1 MDSTRAQRNSRH
13 LIYYWIFMEQPQQRE
28 HQHEEAARCF
38 WHSDVETGLS
48 CSRCGKNVCA
58 QCMVQAPVGIR
69 CKECGK
75 SARMPTYD
83 VRTTHYARAVGIAV
97 VAAVGGGILWWVAD
111 LALVLIL
118 NARIPMLAA
127 LLALP
132 LGFGVGEV
140 ISWSVNRKR
149 STGLAWVAGASVVVA
164 FLIYLQLPGPFF
176 GGLFRLL
183 FVALGVLLAIQR
195 VRR

>member
-1 MDSTRAQRNSRH
+1 
-13 LIYYWIFMEQPQQRE
+13 MEQPQQRE
-28 HQHEEAARCF
+28 QQHAEAARCY

-75 SARMPTYD
+75 AGRMPTYD
-83 VRTTHYARAVGIAV
+83 VRPTHYARAVGIAV
-97 VAAVGGGILWWVAD
+97 VGAVGGGILWWVVD
-111 LALVLIL
+111 LTLAVVL

-132 LGFGVGEV
+132 LGFGVGEMMGWV
-140 ISWSVNRKR
+140 VNRKR
-149 STGLAWVAGASVVVA
+149 STGLAWIAGASVVVA
-164 FLIYLQLPGPFF
+164 FLIYLQLPGPSFV
-176 GGLFRLL
+176 GLFGLL
-183 FVALGVLLAIQR
+183 FVAFGVLLAIQR

>member
-1 MDSTRAQRNSRH
+1 
-13 LIYYWIFMEQPQQRE
+13 MEQPQQRE
-28 HQHEEAARCF
+28 HQHEEAARCY

-48 CSRCGKNVCA
+48 CSQCSKPICS
-58 QCMVQAPVGIR
+58 QCMGQAAVGIR
-69 CKECGK
+69 CKECGQ

-83 VRTTHYARAVGIAV
+83 VRATHYARAVGIAV
-97 VAAVGGGILWWVAD
+97 GAAVGGGILWWVVD

-118 NARIPMLAA
+118 NARIPMLTT

-132 LGFGVGEV
+132 LGFGVGEM
-140 ISWSVNRKR
+140 IAWAVNRKR

-164 FLIYLQLPGPFF
+164 FLIYLQLPGAFF
-176 GGLFRLL
+176 GGLFGLL
-183 FVALGVLLAIQR
+183 FVAFGVLLAIQR